1 MDWLGLR
8 DRDFW
13 QKIPVLRLSIKN
25 KKTKAIQFILAMSYR
40 ALKFEQFI
48 PNLHPGKIISLSVKH
63 LYTQQRENACS
74 KSMDN

>member
-1 MDWLGLR
+1 MC
-8 DRDFW
+8 
-13 QKIPVLRLSIKN
+13 
-25 KKTKAIQFILAMSYR
+25 YR

-74 KSMDN
+74 KSMDNQKDAQKYILKNSRSKDGVNLEPNLKPNLVSP